1 MCKREVKLKPRAPEV
16 RLRGAVA
23 GLWRTKIAPPRQPLR
38 TFKELADEYGL
49 TVAELRS
56 RAAHGCIPFPRPFI
70 KSTYSGSYY
79 RPSEVRAW
87 WEATQN
93 KESPH
98 AGTQ

>member
-1 MCKREVKLKPRAPEV
+1 MHKSDVAENPRSPIV
-16 RLRGAVA
+16 RANNYRYSIRRNKSAA
-23 GLWRTKIAPPRQPLR
+23 PRQPLR

-70 KSTYSGSYY
+70 KSTHSGSYY

>member
-1 MCKREVKLKPRAPEV
+1 MCKREVKLNPRTPEV
-16 RLRGAVA
+16 RLRSAVA
-23 GLWRTKIAPPRQPLR
+23 GLRRTKVAPPRQPLR

-49 TVAELRS
+49 TVAELKS

-70 KSTYSGSYY
+70 KSTHSGSYY

>member
-16 RLRGAVA
+16 RLRSAV
-23 GLWRTKIAPPRQPLR
+23 GWLRRTKVAPPRQPLR

-70 KSTYSGSYY
+70 KSTHSGPYY